1 MDTHLELRDVSKSFG
16 RVEAVKMLSLAVPR
30 GTIYGLLGPNGA
42 GKTTTIRMIMR
53 ITVPDGG
60 EILLSGAPVDDLARE
75 RIGYLPEE
83 RGLYRKMKVLE
94 QLEFLGEIRGL
105 NRKEARRRG
114 GAWLERLGLGDVG
127 ARKVEELSKGMQ
139 QKVQFAGTVIHDPEI
154 VILDEPFTGLDPIAT
169 RMIKDL
175 IAEMRGRGATVL
187 FSTHV
192 LPQAEELC
200 DHLCLI
206 NRGRTILQGS
216 LDEVRARFARPA
228 LKILSSASDAEVS
241 RVPGVAAVRHHNG
254 ARLVELTAGTPVASA
269 IRDLAATL
277 PIEGIEPYQA
287 SLEDIFLR
295 AVEDDHVAVA

>member
-1 MDTHLELRDVSKSFG
+1 MEPHLELRGASKSYG
-16 RVEAVKMLSLAVPR
+16 RVYAVRELSLTVPR
-30 GTIYGLLGPNGA
+30 GSVFGLLGPNGA
-42 GKTTTIRMIMR
+42 GKTTSIRMIMR
-53 ITVPDGG
+53 ITMPDTG
-60 EILLSGAPVDDLARE
+60 EILLGGVPIDDRLRE

-94 QLEFLGEIRGL
+94 QLEFLGELRGL
-105 NRKEARRRG
+105 DRKEARKRG
-114 GAWLERLGLGDVG
+114 GAWLERLGLADVG

-169 RMIKDL
+169 RLLKDL
-175 IAEMRGRGATVL
+175 IDEMRQRGSTVM

-216 LDEVRARFARPA
+216 LAEVRARFAKPA
-228 LKILSSASDAEVS
+228 LRVSSPASDEELSAI
-241 RVPGVAAVRHHNG
+241 PGIAAVRHHNDD
-254 ARLVELTAGTPVASA
+254 RLAE
-269 IRDLAATL
+269 LAAGAVPGEVIRILAGRL
-277 PIEGIEPYQA
+277 PVEGIEPYQA

-295 AVEDDHVAVA
+295 AVEDDHVAVV